1 VTTGDR
7 PRQRGLRQHRARFGR
22 VLGVL
27 LATALLATALLV
39 AGCAGEHPPHE
50 LVVGA
55 GTDQE
60 STVLAELYAA
70 ALRYYGSAARV
81 EHMADPVA
89 KLDTGQADV
98 VPGFTGRVL
107 ERFAPGTAAIQDKNV
122 YRAMVAA
129 LPEGVAA
136 GDYTTAAQDKPQI
149 AVTEQTAAAWGGR
162 ELTTLVQHCA
172 KVTTGSVAG
181 ARYPTV
187 IGGCKPP
194 AHDEF
199 ATEAALFAALRAGQ
213 VNAAWT
219 TTADPD
225 IPGDVVVLADRRPP
239 IVQAENVVAL
249 YRRNDLSDQQVLA
262 INEIAGEFDT
272 AALADMRR
280 QAAHGADPRQAA
292 DAWLAAHPLGR

>member
-1 VTTGDR
+1 M
-7 PRQRGLRQHRARFGR
+7 
-22 VLGVL
+22 
-27 LATALLATALLV
+27 
-39 AGCAGEHPPHE
+39 
-50 LVVGA
+50 
-55 GTDQE
+55 
-60 STVLAELYAA
+60 LAELYAA
-70 ALRYYGSAARV
+70 ALRYYGSPARV
-81 EHMADPVA
+81 EQMADPVA
-89 KLDTGQADV
+89 KLDIGEVDV

-107 ERFAPGTAAIQDKNV
+107 ERFAPGTPAIQDKNV

-194 AHDEF
+194 APHEF
-199 ATEAALFAALRAGQ
+199 ATDAALFAALRAGQ
-213 VNAAWT
+213 INAAWT

-239 IVQAENVVAL
+239 IVQAENVVPL

-280 QAAHGADPRQAA
+280 QVAHGADPRQAA
-292 DAWLAAHPLGR
+292 EAWLAAHPLGR

>member
-1 VTTGDR
+1 MTGGDR
-7 PRQRGLRQHRARFGR
+7 PRQGGLRQHRTPSGR

-27 LATALLATALLV
+27 LATALVV
-39 AGCAGEHPPHE
+39 AGCAGEHAAHE
-50 LVVGA
+50 VVVGA
-55 GTDQE
+55 GTEQE
-60 STVLAELYAA
+60 STLLAELYAA
-70 ALRYYGSAARV
+70 ALRYYGSPARV

-89 KLDTGQADV
+89 KLDTGQVDV
-98 VPGFTGRVL
+98 VPGLTGRVL
-107 ERFAPGTAAIQDKNV
+107 ERFAPGIPAVQDKNV

-162 ELTTLVQHCA
+162 ELTTLVQHCP

-199 ATEAALFAALRAGQ
+199 ATDAALFAALRAGQ
-213 VNAAWT
+213 INAAWT
-219 TTADPD
+219 TTAAPD

-239 IVQAENVVAL
+239 IVQAENVVPL

-280 QAAHGADPRQAA
+280 QVAHGADPRQAA
-292 DAWLAAHPLGR
+292 EAWLAAHPLGR